1 MKQLICCALLLC
13 PVLSATA
20 QTKVIKPY
28 APEKKIIP
36 PPVTYSA
43 PQAPVA
49 AELSAETPAE
59 AELRRR
65 AAIAK
70 VQGSLAQP
78 AMSAKGEAPATYST
92 NDPAPAAAAYAT
104 PPPPPPGTTM
114 VVNGNYVQRSIAKGE
129 GQEGNAQFTPV
140 GELHF
145 VQFAVYCRDTPVD
158 KAPAIDGLYLLW
170 HPGSN
175 CPDGAKGASYIVKG
189 YTTPEEAKNA
199 MANFKSMG
207 IDCWYNPALSGAEVE
222 IIGIR

>member
-1 MKQLICCALLLC
+1 MKQIICCALFLC
-13 PVLSATA
+13 PVFLASA
-20 QTKVIKPY
+20 QTRVIKPY
-28 APEKKIIP
+28 AQEKNTIP

-43 PQAPVA
+43 PQAPA
-49 AELSAETPAE
+49 AAQFPAETPAE

-92 NDPAPAAAAYAT
+92 NDPAPAVAAT

-114 VVNGNYVQRSIAKGE
+114 VVNGNYVQRTIAKGA

-158 KAPAIDGLYLLW
+158 KAPTIEGLYLLW

-199 MANFKSMG
+199 MANFKSQG

>member
-13 PVLSATA
+13 PVRAVTA

-28 APEKKIIP
+28 APEKKVIP

-43 PQAPVA
+43 PPAPVA
-49 AELSAETPAE
+49 AETPAE

-78 AMSAKGEAPATYST
+78 AMSAKGEAPVTYST
-92 NDPAPAAAAYAT
+92 NDPAPAAVYPLAPA
-104 PPPPPPGTTM
+104 PGTTM
-114 VVNGNYVQRSIAKGE
+114 VVNGNYVQRSIAKGA
-129 GQEGNAQFTPV
+129 GQEGNAPFTPV